1 MNAKL
6 RKRSGIAFFVAED
19 FHVSHHILVYPE
31 FLIRLTL
38 PGRFHMHQNIIDI
51 IYRAFN
57 TFLHRPGNLMRL
69 CNRYLRI
76 HLYIERN
83 YIPVSYHSR
92 PDPVRITCSR
102 HFLDSFEYL
111 IIHIDILHAIHK
123 LHIRV
128 EKNTN
133 GRLDDKEAD
142 YQSRYRI
149 EYRQF
154 EYKSKNQPNKT
165 PAEMTTSL
173 RIFIAFAVSMEL
185 SIFFPCL
192 YWYEASI
199 SLPTIENIV
208 T

>member
-83 YIPVSYHSR
+83 YIPVSYHSSTGR
-92 PDPVRITCSR
+92 DVDCWLRALSR
-102 HFLDSFEYL
+102 
-111 IIHIDILHAIHK
+111 
-123 LHIRV
+123 
-128 EKNTN
+128 
-133 GRLDDKEAD
+133 
-142 YQSRYRI
+142 Q
-149 EYRQF
+149 
-154 EYKSKNQPNKT
+154 
-165 PAEMTTSL
+165 L
-173 RIFIAFAVSMEL
+173 RIS
-185 SIFFPCL
+185 
-192 YWYEASI
+192 YY
-199 SLPTIENIV
+199 TH
-208 T
+208 

>member
-111 IIHIDILHAIHK
+111 IIHIDILHAC
-123 LHIRV
+123 LLY
-128 EKNTN
+128 TS
-133 GRLDDKEAD
+133 DAAD
-142 YQSRYRI
+142 
-149 EYRQF
+149 E
-154 EYKSKNQPNKT
+154 
-165 PAEMTTSL
+165 
-173 RIFIAFAVSMEL
+173 
-185 SIFFPCL
+185 
-192 YWYEASI
+192 
-199 SLPTIENIV
+199 
-208 T
+208 

>member
-76 HLYIERN
+76 HLYIEPSDNGRN
-83 YIPVSYHSR
+83 VRPHSKYTPVSTAGVPVRYHAR

-154 EYKSKNQPNKT
+154 EYKSKNQP
-165 PAEMTTSL
+165 
-173 RIFIAFAVSMEL
+173 
-185 SIFFPCL
+185 
-192 YWYEASI
+192 
-199 SLPTIENIV
+199 
-208 T
+208 